1 MRQPHTDRQAV
12 PRPHVGYTGETV
24 SLGETDPS
32 SGDDNTCLGFIVIA
46 VGVVFVV
53 LCIGLSIVG
62 VLALMGLQIQI
73 VPVQL
78 VPTATPLPR

>member
-1 MRQPHTDRQAV
+1 MRHPHTDRQTV
-12 PRPHVGYTGETV
+12 QHPHAGYTGETV

-32 SGDDNTCLGFIVIA
+32 GGDDNTCLGFIVIA
-46 VGVVFVV
+46 VGVVLVV

-62 VLALMGLQIQI
+62 TLALMGFQIQI
-73 VPVQL
+73 VPIEV